1 MPKRKA
7 PSKISGLLGSDDEDL
22 MQVKQTEAQETHDE
36 PPAKK
41 RRGRPRTSHENVTA
55 EPKPKPKPK
64 PATRAKKQK
73 EVVEATEEAPAPKKR
88 GRPRGG
94 SRVSQSQDP
103 EPKNQTAATEEM
115 QMDDHTQD
123 QENEDPQH
131 SQKTN
136 ATKPAPAHRGR
147 AAANAKELQTDNGF
161 EYTPRA
167 NQKASALEEPEEHPS
182 LSPHPRAKGRRAG
195 PEVEETQQADEP
207 PAELVDETIL
217 PSEPAS
223 SRYITSPV
231 KNARAR
237 ASLLRHPPDSSP
249 RKRKLG
255 EIEQN
260 GDPELRRRL
269 GELNKKHDALEAK
282 YRNLREIGIVEANA
296 NMDKL
301 RRQSEIITTASN
313 DLVASLRA
321 ELQVQRKLGQ
331 QSRGLQKQ
339 LSDRDA
345 EMATLKSQAG
355 EAQAQLASAQTEVKA
370 LQTKLA
376 AARNT
381 AASIEGAAK
390 VPGSAIKG
398 GPANRANAAASAEA
412 AQAAQLAQLKEDLY
426 SDLTGL
432 IVRDVK
438 TTDTDHVYDCIQTGI
453 NGTLHFHL
461 AIPKTSTNYDNTEI
475 QYLPLLDANRDRDL
489 VNMLPNFLVEDITF
503 SRGQAAKFY
512 TRVIDALTK
521 RRSLPAQ

>member
-7 PSKISGLLGSDDEDL
+7 PSRISGLLGSDDEDL
-22 MQVKQTEAQETHDE
+22 LQVGQTDAQETHNE

-41 RRGRPRTSHENVTA
+41 RRGRPRTSHDDVNA
-55 EPKPKPKPK
+55 EPKPKPK

-73 EVVEATEEAPAPKKR
+73 EVAEATEEAPAPKKR
-88 GRPRGG
+88 GRPAGN
-94 SRVSQSQDP
+94 SRVSQSQEP
-103 EPKNQTAATEEM
+103 EPRLQTAATEEM
-115 QMDDHTQD
+115 EMDNHAQD
-123 QENEDPQH
+123 QENEDPQ
-131 SQKTN
+131 QRKKTN
-136 ATKPAPAHRGR
+136 AAKPAPARRGR
-147 AAANAKELQTDNGF
+147 AAANAKKDLQTDNGF

-167 NQKASALEEPEEHPS
+167 DQKTSASEEPGEHPS
-182 LSPHPRAKGRRAG
+182 PSPQLRGKGRRAE
-195 PEVEETQQADEP
+195 PEVEETQQGDEP
-207 PAELVDETIL
+207 TREVVDETIL
-217 PSEPAS
+217 PIEPAS
-223 SRYITSPV
+223 KRYITSPV
-231 KNARAR
+231 KKARAR

-255 EIEQN
+255 ETEQG

-269 GELNKKHDALEAK
+269 GELSKKHDALEAK
-282 YRNLREIGIVEANA
+282 FRNLREIGIVEANA

-301 RRQSEIITTASN
+301 RRQSETVTTASN
-313 DLVASLRA
+313 ELVASLKA
-321 ELQVQRKLGQ
+321 ELEVQRKLGQ

-339 LSDRDA
+339 LNDRDT
-345 EMATLKSQAG
+345 EMARLKSQAD

-489 VNMLPNFLVEDITF
+489 VNLLPNFLVEDITF

>member
-7 PSKISGLLGSDDEDL
+7 PSKISGLLGSDDEDI
-22 MQVKQTEAQETHDE
+22 MQIKQTGAQGTHDE

-41 RRGRPRTSHENVTA
+41 RRGRPRTSHENVTT
-55 EPKPKPKPK
+55 ETKPKPK

-73 EVVEATEEAPAPKKR
+73 EVAEATEESPAPKKR
-88 GRPRGG
+88 GRPPG
-94 SRVSQSQDP
+94 SSRMSQSQDP
-103 EPKNQTAATEEM
+103 EPKTQTAVTEEM
-115 QMDDHTQD
+115 EADDRTQD
-123 QENEDPQH
+123 QENEDPQRA
-131 SQKTN
+131 QKTN
-136 ATKPAPAHRGR
+136 AAKPAATRRRR
-147 AAANAKELQTDNGF
+147 AVASVRKELQTDNGF
-161 EYTPRA
+161 EYTPRD
-167 NQKASALEEPEEHPS
+167 NQKASVPEDSQEQPS
-182 LSPHPRAKGRRAG
+182 PSPHPRAKGRRAE
-195 PEVEETQQADEP
+195 PEVEETQEADEP
-207 PAELVDETIL
+207 AAELVDETIL
-217 PSEPAS
+217 PDEPAS
-223 SRYITSPV
+223 NRYITSPV

-237 ASLLRHPPDSSP
+237 ASLLRHPPDASP

-255 EIEQN
+255 ETEQS

-269 GELNKKHDALEAK
+269 GELNKKHDALEVK

-301 RRQSEIITTASN
+301 RKQCETVTTASN
-313 DLVASLRA
+313 ELVASLKS
-321 ELQVQRKLGQ
+321 ELEVQRKLGQ
-331 QSRGLQKQ
+331 QSRGLQRQ
-339 LSDRDA
+339 LNDRDA
-345 EMATLKSQAG
+345 EMARLKSQAD

-390 VPGSAIKG
+390 IPGSAIKG

-438 TTDTDHVYDCIQTGI
+438 ITDTDHVYDCIQTGI

-461 AIPKTSTNYDNTEI
+461 AIPKASANYDNTEI